1 VDRGQRDALLLG
13 DLSSASG
20 GGQPLP
26 EALRAVLS
34 YLYENGF
41 TTTSVLHKIIREQD
55 IVAFKDARILEVWK
69 TWESFCN
76 AILGAL
82 HDGGFI
88 SGSFGDGWM
97 VTEKAVPGKELTVIR
112 IQDKDKDRR
121 TRVTF
126 HSERE
131 RRARNEMQVVKNSVD
146 SLITQVN
153 RVQSKHPAYEKVGQ
167 HLLAITQL
175 LREGLNG
182 DAPREDEESFP
193 GNLPPGISRRGY
205 NGPKRR
211 EPGAIKNWVYEYLTA
226 HPREVVSVKRLT
238 DTFNAQ
244 DAEAIQSGEYPAIHT
259 GVVNQAINRL
269 YMDHPGCQVEWIR
282 EGVRHVSV
290 IYVPPPGSEGE
301 SNGVQ

>member
-55 IVAFKDARILEVWK
+55 IVAFKHARILEVWK

-88 SGSFGDGWM
+88 SGSFGDGWV
-97 VTEKAVPGKELTVIR
+97 VTEKAIPGKELTVIR
-112 IQDKDKDRR
+112 ITDGEKDRR

-126 HSERE
+126 HSEDE
-131 RRARNEMQVVKNSVD
+131 RRARNEMQVVKNSID

-153 RVQSKHPAYEKVGQ
+153 RMRGKHPAYEKVSQ
-167 HLLAITQL
+167 YLLASTQA
-175 LREGLNG
+175 LREVLSEGSS
-182 DAPREDEESFP
+182 PSQETDEE
-193 GNLPPGISRRGY
+193 GISSKRRRRRPEMRRG
-205 NGPKRR
+205 GVVRD
-211 EPGAIKNWVYEYLTA
+211 WVFSYMRA
-226 HPREVVSVKRLT
+226 HPMQLIPEEDIAAAFDEYDSE
-238 DTFNAQ
+238 N
-244 DAEAIQSGEYPAIHT
+244 IQSGRFGNVNT
-259 GVVNQAINRL
+259 GTIKARL
-269 YMDHPGCQVEWIR
+269 RDLDRTDPGRIEWFSPP
-282 EGVRHVSV
+282 EVRRVSV
-290 IYVPPPGSEGE
+290 MYVPPEGE
-301 SNGVQ
+301 DNGTVQQSDRE